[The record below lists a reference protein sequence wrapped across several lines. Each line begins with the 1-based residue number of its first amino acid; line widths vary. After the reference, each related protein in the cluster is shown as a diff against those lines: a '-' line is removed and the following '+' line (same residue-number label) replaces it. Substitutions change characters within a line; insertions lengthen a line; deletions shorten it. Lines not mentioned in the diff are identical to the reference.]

1 MGKSHHF
8 GFKEN
13 SCYAWYGL
21 NGSTVRTDEG
31 FYSVPVIVLNIV
43 SFHYLILLKRLII
56 YLEGTN
62 RSSLS
67 KVSYKNYV
75 LKKLAKFTG
84 KHVCR
89 SFLFNMVSFYFQ
101 IYKKKTLVQVL
112 LWDESFLKFF
122 GTSFSW
128 TVCERL
134 NKVRAKIIQHPK

>member
-21 NGSTVRTDEG
+21 NGSTVRNDEG

-101 IYKKKTLVQVL
+101 IHKKR
-112 LWDESFLKFF
+112 LWYRCFYEMTVFRN
-122 GTSFSW
+122 FSEPVFHGQFVNGW
-128 TVCERL
+128 I
-134 NKVRAKIIQHPK
+134 KYVRK